1 MATQPTNL
9 PVPSESP
16 RDLKF
21 NAGKIDEF
29 VTSENH
35 VYVDRFGDQHRTIAG
50 INYDANQ
57 AILNYGYITKDSFE
71 DGSTLS
77 LANECLRWESN
88 GEYYRWD
95 GPLPKVV
102 PPGSTPDSTGGIGKG
117 KWVSVGDAALRSDL
131 KKDNGTININGST
144 DAIGSVA
151 RNLSDIISDN
161 KNLLS
166 FGGMDD
172 FDGTNTSSATN
183 NKDAFAKYFTYL
195 NSIGG
200 GVLRLIKTKN
210 GTGRYLINGDDS
222 TPVTSPVRI
231 VADDGVSIHI
241 IYSGGAANSP
251 LVNTGLQANR
261 QIKIQYINFGFTS
274 YIGKNVQ
281 STLGENL
288 PTLCN
293 SDGVFSKPVSVN
305 GTTDMKILK
314 LSNTNVAVAPVSYSS
329 DSIVMAGG
337 GVATVAS
344 TSVLVGDEVMS
355 LVSSP
360 SGGIFLAGVITA
372 GGYAYFAQDSGTQA
386 VKLVDGTTGLP
397 PVLLGVP
404 YALMDQQRDLFNNA
418 LITVKI
424 TSTRSFSV
432 LVNGL
437 SMGSYTTRSGI
448 IGACFGAENINN
460 NITVSQMA
468 KVSGRSFAGSK
479 PLKIIICGDSI
490 TDNSVQYSH
499 AKYLQMLLG
508 SAGVNIAEIN
518 NIAVAGETAAQQYTR
533 LQTIGSGYDLCLIQ
547 VGVNDIQG
555 GTSFS
560 GFVSTI
566 QGMVTYAKGIGAQPI
581 VALPTSF
588 YSKAEAIANGQSGGQ
603 NTQNNASI
611 HTYRAVLTRAVA
623 DSGGLL
629 NLETMKGYG
638 AMTAKWLSLTPYAVS
653 DSIVADNI
661 HPTPYGS
668 MMLALG
674 WARSVLGWLCRPDTT
689 HSEDFEAVP
698 SSWLSSGYGLLNV
711 PNVRGREFSGILSLH
726 ATNNNDGAV
735 AFTLPPSFK
744 IKSVV
749 MKTVTAIN
757 ASNLP
762 AGVCN
767 MYVGTDGKCYFF
779 NLPGTATKVSLDGIK
794 L

>member
-29 VTSENH
+29 VTSGNH
-35 VYVDRFGDQHRTIAG
+35 VYVDRFGDEHRTIAG

-71 DGSTLS
+71 DGSTIS

-95 GPLPKVV
+95 GSLPKVV

-131 KKDNGTININGST
+131 KNDNGTNNINGTT
-144 DAIGSVA
+144 DATGSVA

-161 KNLLS
+161 KNLHS

-172 FDGTNTSSATN
+172 FYGTNVSSATN

-210 GTGRYLINGDDS
+210 GTGRYLINGDDNTTVSS
-222 TPVTSPVRI
+222 TIKI
-231 VADDGVSIHI
+231 VADEGVSIHI
-241 IYSGGAANSP
+241 IYSGGASNSP
-251 LVNTGLQANR
+251 LVNTSIQANR

-281 STLGENL
+281 TPLGEIL
-288 PTLCN
+288 PTISN
-293 SDGVFSKPVSVN
+293 ADAVFSNPSSIN
-305 GTTDMKILK
+305 GTTDLKVLK
-314 LSNTNVAVAPVSYSS
+314 LSNINVAVSPVSSSS

-337 GVATVAS
+337 GVPTVAS
-344 TSVLVGDEVMS
+344 ATAVTGDEVMS
-355 LVSSP
+355 LISSTA
-360 SGGIFLAGVITA
+360 GGVFLAGVITA
-372 GGYAYFAQDSGTQA
+372 NGYAYFAQDSSTQS
-386 VKLVDGTTGLP
+386 VKLVDGTEGLS
-397 PVLLGVP
+397 PVLQGVP
-404 YALMDQQRDLFNNA
+404 YALMNQQRDLFNNS
-418 LITVKI
+418 LLSVKV
-424 TSTRSFSV
+424 TSARSFSL

-437 SMGSYTTRSGI
+437 SVGSYGTRSNIVGV
-448 IGACFGAENINN
+448 CFGAENINT
-460 NITVSQMA
+460 NITVSQMS
-468 KVSGRSFAGSK
+468 KVSGRSFSGSK

-490 TDNSVQYSH
+490 SDTNVQYSH
-499 AKYLQMLLG
+499 AKYLQMILG
-508 SAGVNIAEIN
+508 SAGINIAEIN
-518 NIAVAGETAAQQYTR
+518 NIAVAGETAAQQYAR
-533 LQTIGSGYDLCLIQ
+533 LQTVGSGYDLCLIQ

-560 GFVSTI
+560 SFDSTI
-566 QGMVTYAKGIGAQPI
+566 QGMVNYSKGIGAQPI

-588 YSKAEAIANGQSGGQ
+588 YSKAEAQANGQSGGQ

-611 HTYRAVLTRAVA
+611 HSYRALLIRSVA
-623 DSGGLL
+623 SAGGLI

-674 WARSVLGWLCRPDTT
+674 WARSILGWLCRPDTT
-689 HSEDFEAVP
+689 LSDPRESMPAA
-698 SSWLSSGYGLLNV
+698 WLSSGFGLTSV
-711 PNVRGREFSGILSLH
+711 PKVKGREFSGVLSLH
-726 ATNNNDGAV
+726 ATSNNDGAV
-735 AFTLPPSFK
+735 AFKLPPTFS
-744 IKSVV
+744 ISSVV
-749 MKTVTAIN
+749 MRTVTAIN

-762 AGVCN
+762 VGVCN
-767 MYVGTDGKCYFF
+767 LYVGTNGNCYFF
-779 NLPGTATKVSLDGIK
+779 NLPAGTTQVSLDGVK